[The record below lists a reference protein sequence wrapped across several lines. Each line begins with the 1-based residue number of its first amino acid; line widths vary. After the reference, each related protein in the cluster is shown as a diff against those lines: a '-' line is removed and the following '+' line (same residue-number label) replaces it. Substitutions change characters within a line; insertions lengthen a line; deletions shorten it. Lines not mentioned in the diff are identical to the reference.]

1 MKKKYVTN
9 RSFYMVEPMKLKD
22 APKDVIPFEVYPT
35 NEMDG
40 YLMED
45 VYGNKS
51 WCSRGYLEDNFTI
64 YDSFVDRMQLE
75 LNELDERIGKLE
87 KFIETDSFMSL
98 EETDRSL
105 LNEQLQAMH
114 KYLGVLSC
122 RMERATSN

>member
-22 APKDVIPFEVYPT
+22 APKDVIPFEVCPT

-51 WCSRGYLEDNFTI
+51 WCSIGYLEDNFTI
-64 YDSFVDRMQLE
+64 YDSFVDRMKLE
-75 LNELDERIGKLE
+75 LDELDERIEKLE
-87 KFIETDSFMSL
+87 KFIESDSFMSL
-98 EETDRSL
+98 EETDRNL

-114 KYLGVLSC
+114 SYLGALSC

>member
-1 MKKKYVTN
+1 MKKYVTN

-22 APKDVIPFEVYPT
+22 APKNVIPFEVYPT

-51 WCSRGYLEDNFTI
+51 WCSRGYLDDNFTI

-75 LNELDERIGKLE
+75 LDELDERINKLE
-87 KFIETDSFMSL
+87 KFIETDSFISL
-98 EETDRSL
+98 EETDRNL

-114 KYLGVLSC
+114 SYLCVLSC
-122 RMERATSN
+122 RMKRATSN

>member
-1 MKKKYVTN
+1 MKKYVTN

-22 APKDVIPFEVYPT
+22 APKNVVPFEVYQT

-64 YDSFVDRMQLE
+64 YDSFIDKMKLE
-75 LNELDERIGKLE
+75 LDELDERIEKLE
-87 KFIETDSFMSL
+87 KFIESDSFMSL
-98 EETDRSL
+98 EETDRNL

-114 KYLGVLSC
+114 SYLCVLSC
-122 RMERATSN
+122 RMKKSDI

>member
-1 MKKKYVTN
+1 MKKYVTN

-22 APKDVIPFEVYPT
+22 APKNVVPFEVYQT

-64 YDSFVDRMQLE
+64 YDSFVDKMKLE
-75 LNELDERIGKLE
+75 LDELDERIEKLE
-87 KFIETDSFMSL
+87 KFIESDSFMSL
-98 EETDRSL
+98 EETDRNL

-114 KYLGVLSC
+114 SYLCVLSC
-122 RMERATSN
+122 RMKRATSN